1 MHVVLS
7 SVAPTD
13 SIVTFLRPPPV
24 NPWRTTWSVVALVG
38 VLLACDEQVEGEEFG
53 TAALTRRDI
62 VVTASAAGAIEPV
75 KTVEVKSKAS
85 GEIIEVF
92 VEEGDQ
98 VEAGQLLVRVD
109 PRIPMNAVAQA
120 EADSVVARAELDNA
134 EAQLERSEALHA
146 SASITDL
153 EYENARL
160 ARASAY
166 ARLISARRA
175 LEDAK
180 IAFED
185 TEVRA
190 ASSGTILG
198 RSVEVGTVIASA
210 SRDVSGGAVL
220 MRMASLD
227 TVQVRA
233 LVDETDIGM
242 IQDGMPV
249 TITVEA
255 YPNRPF
261 HGDVLRIGAEALV
274 QQNVTMFPVLVQIA
288 NDEGLLRPG
297 MNAEVLVHIG
307 EVRSALAVPNA
318 ALRTPQELN
327 TAADLLGL
335 SMGEVRDQLSPDQSP
350 ADAEG
355 YGEEAAQRRPQDR
368 GRGFRGS
375 QGSSRDQGL
384 FGGSYVVFTLKQG
397 QPKAVAIET
406 GLTDFD
412 YTAVLSGLTE
422 TDTVIILPTAGLL
435 EELQR
440 MEERARRRA
449 GSPLGNN

>member
-1 MHVVLS
+1 MSLERCRFGILERALPAIAIVLAACGERVEEES
-7 SVAPTD
+7 
-13 SIVTFLRPPPV
+13 
-24 NPWRTTWSVVALVG
+24 
-38 VLLACDEQVEGEEFG
+38 LA
-53 TAALTRRDI
+53 TATVTRRDI
-62 VVTASAAGAIEPV
+62 VVAASAAGVVEPV

-85 GEIIEVF
+85 GEIIGVY
-92 VEEGDQ
+92 VEEGED
-98 VEAGQLLVRVD
+98 VVAGQLLVRVD

-134 EAQLERSEALHA
+134 EAQLARSEALHA
-146 SASITDL
+146 SHAITDL
-153 EYENARL
+153 EYESAKL

-190 ASSGTILG
+190 ASDGTILG

-261 HGDVLRIGAEALV
+261 KGAVLRIGAEALV
-274 QQNVTMFPVLVQIA
+274 QQNVTMFPVLVRIA
-288 NDEGLLRPG
+288 NEEGLLRPG
-297 MNAEVLVHIG
+297 MNAEVEVHIG
-307 EVRSALAVPNA
+307 EVEQALAIPNA
-318 ALRTPQELN
+318 ALRTRQELA
-327 TAADLLGL
+327 TAAEQLGL
-335 SMGEVRDQLSPDQSP
+335 SMDVVEQQLSSDGE
-350 ADAEG
+350 AAEDG
-355 YGEEAAQRRPQDR
+355 YGGDGPGGG
-368 GRGFRGS
+368 GREGQGGRFRGS
-375 QGSSRDQGL
+375 SDGARDQSL
-384 FGGSYVVFTLKQG
+384 FGGSYVVFALRDG
-397 QPKAVAIET
+397 APRAMAVQT

-412 YTAVLSGLTE
+412 YTAVLDGLSE
-422 TDTVIILPTAGLL
+422 TDTVIILPTAGLI
-435 EELQR
+435 ESFQR
-440 MEERARRRA
+440 MEERARERA
-449 GSPLGNN
+449 GGPLGNN